1 MPDLSLLP
9 SIDQLLHSPK
19 IAPILGTYGRDLSL
33 KALRLVLD
41 DIRRAAIQK
50 HAEIPGDD
58 EIFHRLE
65 IHLLIWLAP
74 TLLPVINAT
83 GVILHTNLGRSPLSK
98 ETQQAMVSTVESYS
112 NLEFDLVTG
121 KRGKR
126 SVHASRLLSLL
137 TNTEGGFV
145 VNNNAGAVLLVL
157 SALAAGKNVLVSRT
171 QLVEIGGGFRI
182 PDVMRQS
189 GANLVEIGTTNRVHL
204 YDFEN
209 ALKSDEVALVL
220 IAHHSNFKLIGFHS
234 EPELKE
240 IVEIAHQ
247 YKVPIVHDLGSGAL
261 LDTAPFG
268 LSHEPTV
275 QESVSAGC
283 DLVCFS
289 GDKLLGGPQAGIIIG
304 KEALLKPVRVHP
316 LARALRPD
324 KLTLS
329 GLTAT
334 LTHYLKGEALT
345 KVPIW
350 QMISRPTQS
359 IKATAEHWR
368 EKLGVGEVVEG
379 CSTVGGGSLPTE
391 EMATFL
397 LALDLDKPD
406 AFLHAL
412 RDLDPPVIAALK
424 IIGSCLT
431 LARFFLN
438 RNLNFC
444 VNWRGYYRKFD
455 YFLTILSNFN
465 S

>member
-1 MPDLSLLP
+1 MGLQKPMTDLSHLP
-9 SIDQLLHSPK
+9 SIDHLLHEPK
-19 IAPILGTYGRDLSL
+19 IESAMETFGRDFTL
-33 KALRLVLD
+33 KALRTVLSE
-41 DIRRAAIQK
+41 IRSSVITEGI
-50 HAEIPGDD
+50 EIPDKD
-58 EIFHRLE
+58 EIARRMIAQLDS
-65 IHLLIWLAP
+65 WVAP

-83 GVILHTNLGRSPLSK
+83 GVVLHTNLGRAPLSK
-98 ETQQAMVSTVESYS
+98 ETQQAMVETVNGYS
-112 NLEFDLVTG
+112 NLEFDLEIG

-126 SVHASRLLSLL
+126 SVHASRLLTLL
-137 TNTEGGFV
+137 TDTEGGFV

-157 SALAAGKNVLVSRT
+157 SALAASKNVLVSRT

-316 LARALRPD
+316 LTRALRPD

-334 LTHYLKGEALT
+334 LTHYLKGEALA

-412 RDLDPPVIAALK
+412 RQLDLPIVARVENNRVLFDPRTVFPEQELQ
-424 IIGSCLT
+424 
-431 LARFFLN
+431 FL
-438 RNLNFC
+438 RQLER
-444 VNWRGYYRKFD
+444 V
-455 YFLTILSNFN
+455 LSEV
-465 S
+465 